1 MDITTLPPLDPDVKK
16 AALRQFTYGL
26 YALGTV
32 RGAECNLATVN
43 WASQVS
49 FEPPLIAV
57 SVENDSHSIELIGA
71 SGVFALSIFGDDTR
85 EEAGILG
92 KRWKLRPEKIDAV
105 SYHSGVT
112 GCPILKDALASIECR
127 VIGSMPAGDSTL
139 FVGEV
144 IAAHRER
151 EGTPLTMAAAGFR
164 HAG

>member
-1 MDITTLPPLDPDVKK
+1 MDISTLPPLDPNVKQT
-16 AALRQFTYGL
+16 ALRQFTYGL
-26 YALGTV
+26 YALGTA
-32 RGAECNLATVN
+32 RGNECNLATVN
-43 WASQVS
+43 WVSQVS
-49 FEPPLIAV
+49 FEPPLIVV

-71 SGVFALSIFGDDTR
+71 SGAFALSIFGDDTR

-105 SYHSGVT
+105 PHRPGVT
-112 GCPILKDALASIECR
+112 GCPVLVDALAAIECR
-127 VIGSMPAGDSTL
+127 VTGSMPAGDSTL

-144 IAAHRER
+144 IAAHTER